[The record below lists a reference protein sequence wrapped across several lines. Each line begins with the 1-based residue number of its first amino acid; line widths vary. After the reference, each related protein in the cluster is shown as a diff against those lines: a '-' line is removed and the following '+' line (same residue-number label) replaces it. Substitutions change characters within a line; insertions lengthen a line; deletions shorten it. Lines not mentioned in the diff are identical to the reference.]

1 MSKHYLGENKLY
13 VMNEWDQVVY
23 LVNDYRTYYGAN
35 YLSFNLA
42 PIAYREHR
50 SEDWKMIT
58 AEERYDSYD
67 IPEDQTVNL
76 FFMSENLIECL
87 QSEDYKILINGDKVL
102 TEISEDL
109 NKIIRTIDKCI

>member
-1 MSKHYLGENKLY
+1 MSHYLDQNRLY
-13 VMNEWDQVVY
+13 VMNEEDQVVY
-23 LVNDYRTYYGAN
+23 VVNQYHTYYGAN

-42 PIAYREHR
+42 PIAYRKNK

-58 AEERYDSYD
+58 AEEYYDSRD

-87 QSEDYKILINGDKVL
+87 ESDNYTIMINGGKILMEIPDDMNDIIN
-102 TEISEDL
+102 EI
-109 NKIIRTIDKCI
+109 NKHI